1 MITII
6 YSAYTVDSPLTPAE
20 VTFLGHAFAGRG
32 LSVSTI
38 VGATF
43 PAPGAEGLCHTT
55 PRSPNPHVHVPHF
68 SPPS

>member
-6 YSAYTVDSPLTPAE
+6 YPAYTVDSPLTPAE

-32 LSVSTI
+32 LSVSLR
-38 VGATF
+38 GATF

-55 PRSPNPHVHVPHF
+55 PSPPNPPVHVPHF